1 MSVREFSAWIMFLV
15 FGVAGAGCLISILR
29 TGFDSPPQP
38 AVVASAPAVIA
49 SVVVLEIALAIFFP
63 KQADARPD
71 ERERLIIA
79 RSGHWAGLVFLAAV
93 LPALGH
99 YVVHADGDAMF
110 NVIVLG
116 LFVSGLVEYGAQVVL
131 FRR

>member
-1 MSVREFSAWIMFLV
+1 MSVREISAWIMVLV
-15 FGVAGAGCLISILR
+15 FGVVGAQCLISILR
-29 TGFDSPPQP
+29 AGFDAPPQP

-49 SVVVLEIALAIFFP
+49 SVIVLEIVLAIFFP

-79 RSGHWAGLVFLAAV
+79 RSGHWAGLAFSAAV
-93 LPALGH
+93 IPALGH
-99 YVVHADGDAMF
+99 YVVHADGDVMF

-116 LFVSGLVEYGAQVVL
+116 LFASGLAEYVAQILL